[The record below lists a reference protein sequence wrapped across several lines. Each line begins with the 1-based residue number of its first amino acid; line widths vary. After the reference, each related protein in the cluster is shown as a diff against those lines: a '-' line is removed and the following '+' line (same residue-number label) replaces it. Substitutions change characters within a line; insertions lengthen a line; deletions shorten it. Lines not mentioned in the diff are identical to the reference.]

1 MYKLRNFISCTFAA
15 VASIFFVGGIAVLS
29 GGKGY
34 ANGMV

>member
-1 MYKLRNFISCTFAA
+1 MTKVLNFISCTFAA

-29 GGKGY
+29 GGKDY